1 MLNVNIHFFF
11 FLGFPFRSYTKNM
24 TNAYNNMM
32 NINNTMKINRIT
44 NTYNNMTNI
53 KNMMNTN
60 NMIQTLATQGT
71 PTSTKPT
78 HME

>member
-1 MLNVNIHFFF
+1 
-11 FLGFPFRSYTKNM
+11 M